1 MTDDAYYLKRIPQ
14 SEYRRSAEESERKDD
29 SGTYIDLSLENLNIT
44 DPELNQAVMDRIY
57 EEGQQ
62 MVRALLPEEKQ
73 TDALTQENLKEIYV
87 RLGLL

>member
-14 SEYRRSAEESERKDD
+14 SEYRRTAAESERKDD
-29 SGTYIDLSLENLNIT
+29 GSNTIDLSLENLNLT
-44 DPELNQAVMDRIY
+44 DPELKDAVMARIY

-73 TDALTQENLKEIYV
+73 TDALTHEHLKEIYV